1 MHVVMLDGAYK
12 GEVREVRYSAAK
24 ELIDAGRAK
33 PYCFDV
39 PAFTPTIVGETE
51 KFSNIQTFRG
61 EDWHHTGIYT
71 DPTSVKTAIK
81 KRKR

>member
-33 PYCFDV
+33 PYSFD
-39 PAFTPTIVGETE
+39 PPTFVVNVVGTTTAADFAAGYRVTTA
-51 KFSNIQTFRG
+51 K
-61 EDWHHTGIYT
+61 
-71 DPTSVKTAIK
+71 PT